1 MWTRKFFEI
10 PKPFIFFE
18 IPYCE
23 LTEIESKRFL
33 KKFRYFTDNGFR
45 IAVTQKTTNTYD
57 PYLL

>member
-45 IAVTQKTTNTYD
+45 IAVT
-57 PYLL
+57 